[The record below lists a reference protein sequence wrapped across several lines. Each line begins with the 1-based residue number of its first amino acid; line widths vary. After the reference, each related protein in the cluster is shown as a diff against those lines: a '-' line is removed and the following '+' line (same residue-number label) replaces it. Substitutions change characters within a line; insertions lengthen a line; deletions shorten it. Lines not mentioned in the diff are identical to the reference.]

1 LAFNFLRKKIN
12 SPITKLFSIKPDV
25 VVYNGTCYSIAQEKE
40 LLLKIKK
47 NKTKF
52 FIIGHLNNE
61 SIKEINDQE
70 TEFVK
75 NGYQLTKKVFFV
87 SNRNLE
93 AANRHLCTNIS
104 NAEIIRNPVNLS
116 SITLLPYPSID
127 STINLA
133 CVGNLVTVHKGQ
145 DILIEALSKWEFKNW
160 ILNIYGSGMDISY
173 LQNLVQYYQ
182 LEKQVIF
189 HGTVRDIRQIWKQNH
204 ALVMASHMEGMPLV
218 VVEAMLCGRICIV
231 TDVGGNSEW
240 ITHQKNGFLAEAPN
254 VNSVLKTLETAYS
267 LIEQWPKMA
276 AEAHNAAL
284 ELYDPHAAANLL
296 NRIIAE

>member
-1 LAFNFLRKKIN
+1 
-12 SPITKLFSIKPDV
+12 
-25 VVYNGTCYSIAQEKE
+25 
-40 LLLKIKK
+40 
-47 NKTKF
+47 
-52 FIIGHLNNE
+52 
-61 SIKEINDQE
+61 
-70 TEFVK
+70 
-75 NGYQLTKKVFFV
+75 
-87 SNRNLE
+87 LE